1 MNLFKSLFFTS
12 FSISS
17 FRLFA
22 LDKVLI
28 LMYRRIAYAIEQY
41 QEAEICKTNS
51 TIADSETTIFI
62 YDDTEMV
69 SCNEK

>member
-1 MNLFKSLFFTS
+1 
-12 FSISS
+12 
-17 FRLFA
+17 
-22 LDKVLI
+22 
-28 LMYRRIAYAIEQY
+28 MYRRIAYAIEQY